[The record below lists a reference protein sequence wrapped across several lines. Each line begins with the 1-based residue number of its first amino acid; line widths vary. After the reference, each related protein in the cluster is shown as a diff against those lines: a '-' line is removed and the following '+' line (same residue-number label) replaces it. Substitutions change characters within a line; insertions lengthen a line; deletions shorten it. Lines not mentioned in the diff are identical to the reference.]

1 MARMFR
7 DSRILTIGGG
17 STEIMREIIAKMV
30 IDDKQYKNSGLTI
43 NYAKSNEQEVPA
55 PNSNVAN
62 QSLNNKNG
70 KTMAFETILATLQA
84 SASAAPV
91 LGKTLKF
98 DFGESK
104 IFIDGMGASN
114 TVSADDK
121 DADCTISVAQEDLE
135 AMIAGTL
142 NPMNAFM
149 GGKIK
154 VKGDMG
160 VAMKLQSLFK

>member
-1 MARMFR
+1 
-7 DSRILTIGGG
+7 
-17 STEIMREIIAKMV
+17 
-30 IDDKQYKNSGLTI
+30 
-43 NYAKSNEQEVPA
+43 
-55 PNSNVAN
+55 
-62 QSLNNKNG
+62 
-70 KTMAFETILATLQA
+70 MAFETILATLQA
-84 SASAAPV
+84 SASVAPV

-98 DFGESK
+98 DFGENK